1 MKKINI
7 VKQSIKAPLNIKN
20 VAQGKVLIVRGDAH
34 CTSVVNGKFYSV
46 LTDPIYEALR
56 KRGVSISVLAKP
68 FSNMVGELCYDNAA
82 DITAS
87 YARAVLLNKF
97 FDNYLV
103 VFWKKLLKHVEC
115 GYVIAILPSKELC
128 KAAYDMK
135 IRVAD
140 LQHGVISDEHP
151 NYGRFMCEK
160 RQPFELPSEYL
171 LWDENSKDVLSKW
184 CFEKNIRATVI
195 GNPSFIKF
203 GNSLDVK
210 ETKKKKTILYTLQWG
225 LERNEE
231 CANYRNF
238 LWPSELEN
246 FVKSN
251 KNFRWVF
258 RLHPAQYKDEDDIF
272 NLIKRVFG
280 CEVFGD
286 SILYHNSPLFEV
298 LREVDFH
305 ITFNSSVTIEAAWLN
320 IPTALLDKQLLKG
333 GPLENYYNLEKKTGI
348 AKVLDLEESIDFF
361 SDSYVYS
368 HHELCGYKS
377 QLVCFSDFI
386 DRISK

>member
-7 VKQSIKAPLNIKN
+7 IKQSIKAPLNIKN
-20 VAQGKVLIVRGDAH
+20 VDQGKILIVRGDAH

-56 KRGVSISVLAKP
+56 ERGVSISVVAKP
-68 FSNMVGELCYDNAA
+68 FSRMVGELCYDKAA

-87 YARAVLLNKF
+87 YARAVLLNKV

-115 GYVIAILPSKELC
+115 SYIIAILPNKELC

-151 NYGRFMCEK
+151 SYGRFMCEK

-184 CFEKNIRATVI
+184 CFEKNIRATVV

-203 GNSLDVK
+203 GNPFDVK
-210 ETKKKKTILYTLQWG
+210 KTKKKRTILYTLQWG

-231 CANYRNF
+231 CANYRRF
-238 LWPSELEN
+238 LWPSELES

-251 KNFRWVF
+251 KNFRWIF
-258 RLHPAQYKDEDDIF
+258 RLHPAQYKEEDDIF

-280 CEVFGD
+280 CDVFDD
-286 SILYHNSPLFEV
+286 SVLYHNSPLFEV

-305 ITFNSSVTIEAAWLN
+305 ITFNSSVTIESAWLN
-320 IPTALLDKQLLKG
+320 IPTVLLDKQLLKG
-333 GPLENYYNLEKKTGI
+333 GVLESYYDLEKKMGI

-361 SDSYVYS
+361 SDSYIYNHYES
-368 HHELCGYKS
+368 CGYKS